1 MKSSPKITTYSF
13 KRILKKLVLYSFLAG
28 VIILLIFI
36 SLVRIGAFGK
46 LPNEIDIKQI
56 NNNTATE
63 VFSVD
68 NKLLGR
74 YYYQNRTNATLAE
87 IPEELIN
94 ALVATEDVR
103 YFKHKGVDFRSTIRV
118 IIKSILLFDK
128 SAGGGSTITQQLAKN
143 LFPRKNYGV
152 FTLPVAKV
160 KEIIIARRIENIY
173 TKDEILIMYLN
184 TVSFGENTYGIETA
198 ALVYFNKTPQELRLE
213 EAAILI
219 GLLKANTSYNP
230 RIHKEAAIKRRN
242 VVLNQ
247 LSKYKYI
254 SKTESDSI
262 KSLPVKLNYRKLTHN
277 EGPAPYLRE
286 HLRHK
291 VTEILK
297 DARKPGGSTY
307 NLYADGL
314 RIYTTVNFNMQNYA
328 EESVKEHMSAL
339 QKVFDA
345 HWKGK
350 EPWHKNNAVA
360 DLQIKQSKKYSSLV
374 NTGASHAEAIE
385 AMKVKHQT
393 EIFDWNGTIDTLV
406 SSLDSVLH
414 HFKTLQT
421 GVLVM
426 NAYSGDILAWV
437 GGSDYRF
444 FQFDHVLAKR
454 QAGSTFKPIVYSSAL
469 EQGISPC
476 KFYENDSVVYESYDD
491 WTPQN
496 ANGKY
501 GGFYSVKGALANS
514 VNTVSVKL
522 LMESGIDSTIQLAK
536 AMGVVSD
543 LPRVPSLALGVGE
556 VSLYEMVQSY
566 CVILNKGYAVNPRLI
581 RRIEDANGNIIY
593 SDPAHPLGDSV
604 ISKETAQRILAM
616 MQGTVNHGTAK
627 SLRTVYKLQ
636 NELAGKTGT
645 TQNHTDG
652 WFIGMNPNLVV
663 GVWVGGDSPVVRF
676 RNLGYGQGGYTALP
690 IYAKFY
696 QKLYKDPLY
705 KYLQN
710 ASFNIPQAIY
720 NDLNC
725 ENFSENKKVENF
737 YFEVFKEKGIG
748 EFIKGIFG
756 KKTRK
761 GDKKQ
766 KNVKGE

>member
-1 MKSSPKITTYSF
+1 MKSSPEKTTYSF
-13 KRILKKLVLYSFLAG
+13 KSILKKLIFYGFLAG
-28 VIILLIFI
+28 VILLLIFI
-36 SLVRIGAFGK
+36 GLVRIGAFGK
-46 LPNEIDIKQI
+46 LPNEIDIRQI

-74 YYYQNRTNATLAE
+74 YYYQNRTNAALDE
-87 IPEELIN
+87 IPKELIN

-103 YFKHKGVDFRSTIRV
+103 YFKHKGMDFRSTMRV
-118 IIKSILLFDK
+118 IVKSILLFDK

-143 LFPRKNYGV
+143 LFPRKNHGV

-160 KEIIIARRIENIY
+160 KEIIIAKRIEKIY
-173 TKDEILIMYLN
+173 SKDDILIMYLN

-198 ALVYFNKTPQELRLE
+198 ALVYFNKSPRELKLE
-213 EAAILI
+213 ESAMLV

-230 RIHKEAAIKRRN
+230 RIHKEAAFKRRN
-242 VVLNQ
+242 VVFNQ
-247 LSKYKYI
+247 MTKYKYI
-254 SKTESDSI
+254 SKTDSDSL
-262 KSLPVKLNYRKLTHN
+262 KRLPIKLNYRKLTHN
-277 EGPAPYLRE
+277 EGPAPYMRE

-291 VTEILK
+291 VTNILK
-297 DARKPGGSTY
+297 DARKPDGSNY

-339 QKVFDA
+339 QKVFDK
-345 HWKGK
+345 HWKGR
-350 EPWHKNNAVA
+350 EPWRKNNAVA
-360 DLQIKQSKKYSSLV
+360 DLQIKQSKVYSSLR
-374 NTGASHAEAIE
+374 NNGSSHAEAIE
-385 AMKVKHQT
+385 AMKVKHRA
-393 EIFDWNGTIDTLV
+393 EIFGWNGTTDTLI

-426 NAYSGDILAWV
+426 NAYSGDVLAWV

-444 FQFDHVLAKR
+444 FQYDHVLAKR
-454 QAGSTFKPIVYSSAL
+454 QVGSTFKPIVYSAAIQ
-469 EQGISPC
+469 QGIEPC
-476 KFYENDSVVYESYDD
+476 KFYENDSIVYKEYDD
-491 WTPQN
+491 WTPTN
-496 ANGKY
+496 SDGKY
-501 GGFYSVKGALANS
+501 GGVYSVKGALANS

-522 LMESGIDSTIQLAK
+522 LMESGIDTTIQLANT
-536 AMGVVSD
+536 MGIKSE
-543 LPRVPSLALGVGE
+543 LPKVPSLALGTGE
-556 VSLYEMVQSY
+556 VSLYEMVQAY
-566 CVILNKGYAVNPRLI
+566 CVILNRGKAVEPRLI

-604 ISKETAQRILAM
+604 LSKETAQNVLAM
-616 MQGTVNHGTAK
+616 MQGTVDRGTAK
-627 SLRTVYKLQ
+627 SLRTVYNLQ
-636 NELAGKTGT
+636 NDLAGKTGT

-690 IYAKFY
+690 IYAKFF
-696 QKLYKDPLY
+696 QKLYQDPLY
-705 KYLQN
+705 KYLKS
-710 ASFNIPQAIY
+710 ASFNIPEEIY
-720 NDLNC
+720 SEMDC
-725 ENFSENKKVENF
+725 EDFSENKKVEIF
-737 YFEVFKEKGIG
+737 DFEVIRERGIG

-756 KKTRK
+756 KKK
-761 GDKKQ
+761 KKSNKKQ
-766 KNVKGE
+766 PKEPVE